1 MERVVVISAAPLVL
15 KNENFHLYSPYEKE
29 MKLWEK
35 HSETIQFCCPVWE
48 VDRNLLI
55 EPISFPMEE
64 PVVLKEFD
72 STSFLN
78 ALKAI
83 PLVFVNSYRIYKI
96 MQQADHI
103 HLRCPGN
110 MGLLATVVQICFPK
124 KKKTAKY
131 AGNWDPKAKQPFTY
145 KVQRWLLSNTFL
157 TKNMQVLVYGEW
169 PKQTSNI
176 RPFFTATYSAKEI
189 QTAASTLPN
198 ELSLQEESRSAT
210 NAFDSA
216 PSDKRV
222 VASQLSLQEEARSA
236 ANAFDS
242 AQSDKIVIDSQLSL
256 QEESRSAANAFDS
269 APSDK
274 RVVAS
279 QLTLRAESRSRQNYK
294 FIFVGTLS
302 KGKQPLYAI
311 QLVAQL
317 HQNGIKATLDLYGE
331 GVLRI
336 ALETYIN
343 RHNLQEY
350 ISLKGNQTKETLK
363 NAYQTSHFLILPSK
377 SEGWPKA
384 VAEAM
389 FWGCVPVATPVSCV
403 SYMLNAGSRGL
414 LLTENMG
421 KDVAALI
428 KLVAQPDD
436 YKRKSKAAQEWSQ
449 HYTIELFEEEIQKLL
464 AD

>member
-1 MERVVVISAAPLVL
+1 MRVVVVSSAPVIVQESE
-15 KNENFHLYSPYEKE
+15 KFLYAPYEKE
-29 MKLWEK
+29 MQLWAKYADE
-35 HSETIQFCCPVWE
+35 ILLCCPVWKE
-48 VDRNLLI
+48 DKKLLVTKVT
-55 EPISFPMEE
+55 FPMLPAIE
-64 PVVLKEFD
+64 LKEFD
-72 STSFLN
+72 VLSLKN
-78 ALKAI
+78 AVAAI
-83 PLVFVNSYRIYKI
+83 PTILQNLGIIYKA

-103 HLRCPGN
+103 HVRCPGN
-110 MGLLATVVQICFPK
+110 MGLLAAVVQICFPK

-145 KVQRWLLSNTFL
+145 KMQRWLLSNTFL

-176 RPFFTATYSAKEI
+176 KPFFTATYSAKEI
-189 QTAASTLPN
+189 QTAASTFPN
-198 ELSLQEESRSAT
+198 ELSLQGES
-210 NAFDSA
+210 
-216 PSDKRV
+216 K
-222 VASQLSLQEEARSA
+222 SA

-242 AQSDKIVIDSQLSL
+242 AQSDKLVIASQLSL

-302 KGKQPLYAI
+302 KGKQPLHAI

-336 ALETYIN
+336 DLQAYIN
-343 RHNLQEY
+343 KYDLQEY
-350 ISLKGNQTKETLK
+350 IVLKGNQTKETLK
-363 NAYQTSHFLILPSK
+363 NAYQNSHFLILPSK

-389 FWGCVPVATPVSCV
+389 FWGCVPVVTPVSCV
-403 SYMLNAGSRGL
+403 PFILNNGSRGL

-428 KLVAQPDD
+428 KLVAQPAD

-464 AD
+464 TR

>member
-1 MERVVVISAAPLVL
+1 MKIAIITHVRHIKSENCYFGYAPYVREMNIWLRYVDEVIVVAPWVFEEL
-15 KNENFHLYSPYEKE
+15 NPIHIAYEHPKV
-29 MKLWEK
+29 
-35 HSETIQFCCPVWE
+35 QF
-48 VDRNLLI
+48 RN
-55 EPISFPMEE
+55 
-64 PVVLKEFD
+64 VKEFNA
-72 STSFLN
+72 TSVVSAFKTLWVLP
-78 ALKAI
+78 A
-83 PLVFVNSYRIYKI
+83 VFRQIYI
-96 MQQADHI
+96 AMQQADHI

-110 MGLLATVVQICFPK
+110 MGLLAAVVQICFPK

-145 KVQRWLLSNTFL
+145 KMQRWLLSNTFL

-176 RPFFTATYSAKEI
+176 KPFFTATYSAKEI
-189 QTAASTLPN
+189 QTAASTFPN
-198 ELSLQEESRSAT
+198 ELSLQGES
-210 NAFDSA
+210 
-216 PSDKRV
+216 K
-222 VASQLSLQEEARSA
+222 SA

-242 AQSDKIVIDSQLSL
+242 AQSDKLVIASQLSL

-269 APSDK
+269 AQSDK

-317 HQNGIKATLDLYGE
+317 HQNGIKATLDFYGD

-336 ALETYIN
+336 ALETYIK
-343 RHNLQEY
+343 RHNLQQY

-389 FWGCVPVATPVSCV
+389 FWGCVPVVTPVSCV
-403 SYMLNAGSRGL
+403 SYMLNNGKRGL

-428 KLVAQPDD
+428 KLVAQPAD
-436 YKRKSKAAQEWSQ
+436 YKRKSKAAQKWSQ

>member
-1 MERVVVISAAPLVL
+1 MRVVVVSSAPVIVQESE
-15 KNENFHLYSPYEKE
+15 KFLYAPYEKE
-29 MKLWEK
+29 MQLWAKYADE
-35 HSETIQFCCPVWE
+35 ILLCCPVWKE
-48 VDRNLLI
+48 DKKLLVTKVT
-55 EPISFPMEE
+55 FPMLPAIE
-64 PVVLKEFD
+64 LKEFD
-72 STSFLN
+72 VLSLKN
-78 ALKAI
+78 AVAAI
-83 PLVFVNSYRIYKI
+83 PTILQNLGIIYKA

-103 HLRCPGN
+103 HVRCPGN
-110 MGLLATVVQICFPK
+110 MGLLAAVVQICFPK

-145 KVQRWLLSNTFL
+145 KMQRWLLSNTFL

-176 RPFFTATYSAKEI
+176 KPFFTATYSAKEI
-189 QTAASTLPN
+189 QTAASTFPN
-198 ELSLQEESRSAT
+198 ELSLQGES
-210 NAFDSA
+210 
-216 PSDKRV
+216 K
-222 VASQLSLQEEARSA
+222 SA

-242 AQSDKIVIDSQLSL
+242 AQSDKLVIASQLSL

-274 RVVAS
+274 RVFAS
-279 QLTLRAESRSRQNYK
+279 QLTLRGESRSRENYK

-302 KGKQPLYAI
+302 KGKQPLHAI

-336 ALETYIN
+336 DLQAYIN
-343 RHNLQEY
+343 KYDLQEY
-350 ISLKGNQTKETLK
+350 IVLKGNQTKETLK

-389 FWGCVPVATPVSCV
+389 FWGCVPVVTPVSCV
-403 SYMLNAGSRGL
+403 SYMLNNGKRGL
-414 LLTENMG
+414 LLTGNMG

-428 KLVAQPDD
+428 KLVAQPAD

-464 AD
+464 TR

>member
-1 MERVVVISAAPLVL
+1 MLPA
-15 KNENFHLYSPYEKE
+15 
-29 MKLWEK
+29 
-35 HSETIQFCCPVWE
+35 
-48 VDRNLLI
+48 I
-55 EPISFPMEE
+55 E
-64 PVVLKEFD
+64 LKEFD
-72 STSFLN
+72 VLSLKN
-78 ALKAI
+78 AVAAI
-83 PLVFVNSYRIYKI
+83 PTILQNLGIIYKA

-110 MGLLATVVQICFPK
+110 MGLLAAVVQICFPK

-145 KVQRWLLSNTFL
+145 KMQRWLLSNTFL

-176 RPFFTATYSAKEI
+176 KPFFTATYSAKEI
-189 QTAASTLPN
+189 QTAASTFPN
-198 ELSLQEESRSAT
+198 ELSLQEESRSA
-210 NAFDSA
+210 
-216 PSDKRV
+216 V
-222 VASQLSLQEEARSA
+222 
-236 ANAFDS
+236 NAFDS
-242 AQSDKIVIDSQLSL
+242 AQSDKLVIASQLSL

-274 RVVAS
+274 RVFAS
-279 QLTLRAESRSRQNYK
+279 QLTLRGESRSRENYK

-336 ALETYIN
+336 DLQAYIN
-343 RHNLQEY
+343 KYDLQEY
-350 ISLKGNQTKETLK
+350 IVLKGNQTKETLK
-363 NAYQTSHFLILPSK
+363 NAYQNSHFLILPSK

-389 FWGCVPVATPVSCV
+389 F
-403 SYMLNAGSRGL
+403 
-414 LLTENMG
+414 
-421 KDVAALI
+421 
-428 KLVAQPDD
+428 
-436 YKRKSKAAQEWSQ
+436 
-449 HYTIELFEEEIQKLL
+449 
-464 AD
+464 

>member
-1 MERVVVISAAPLVL
+1 MKFTIITHVSHIKSESLYFGYAPYIREMNIWLRNVEEVVVVAPLVSQDL
-15 KNENFHLYSPYEKE
+15 QSIHSPYICSN
-29 MKLWEK
+29 L
-35 HSETIQFCCPVWE
+35 QFRKV
-48 VDRNLLI
+48 
-55 EPISFPMEE
+55 
-64 PVVLKEFD
+64 KEFNT
-72 STSFLN
+72 TSFG
-78 ALKAI
+78 AVFKT
-83 PLVFVNSYRIYKI
+83 LVLLPSVMIQIYRA

-110 MGLLATVVQICFPK
+110 MGLLAAVVQICFPK

-198 ELSLQEESRSAT
+198 ELSLQEESRSA
-210 NAFDSA
+210 
-216 PSDKRV
+216 
-222 VASQLSLQEEARSA
+222 

-242 AQSDKIVIDSQLSL
+242 AQSDKRL
-256 QEESRSAANAFDS
+256 
-269 APSDK
+269 
-274 RVVAS
+274 VAS

-336 ALETYIN
+336 ALETYIK
-343 RHNLQEY
+343 RHNLQQY

-414 LLTENMG
+414 LLTENRE

>member
-1 MERVVVISAAPLVL
+1 MKFTIITHVSHIKSESLYFGYAPYIREMNIWLRNVEEVVVVAPLVSQDL
-15 KNENFHLYSPYEKE
+15 QSIHSPYICSN
-29 MKLWEK
+29 L
-35 HSETIQFCCPVWE
+35 QFRKV
-48 VDRNLLI
+48 
-55 EPISFPMEE
+55 
-64 PVVLKEFD
+64 KEFNT
-72 STSFLN
+72 TSFV
-78 ALKAI
+78 A
-83 PLVFVNSYRIYKI
+83 VFKTLRVLPSVVRQIYI
-96 MQQADHI
+96 AMQKADHI

-110 MGLLATVVQICFPK
+110 MGLLAAVVQICFPK

-216 PSDKRV
+216 PSDKLV
-222 VASQLSLQEEARSA
+222 IDSQLSLQEEARSA
-236 ANAFDS
+236 ANAFDP
-242 AQSDKIVIDSQLSL
+242 AQSDKLVIDSQLSL

-269 APSDK
+269 AQSDK
-274 RVVAS
+274 RVVDS
-279 QLTLRAESRSRQNYK
+279 QLSLRAESRSTLNYK

-302 KGKQPLYAI
+302 KGKQPLYAM

-317 HQNGIKATLDLYGE
+317 HQKGIKATLDLYGE

-336 ALETYIN
+336 DMQAYIN
-343 RHNLQEY
+343 KHDLQEY
-350 ISLKGNQTKETLK
+350 IVLKGNQSKETLK
-363 NAYQTSHFLILPSK
+363 EAYQNSHFLILPSK

-389 FWGCVPVATPVSCV
+389 FWGCVPVATAVSCV
-403 SYMLNAGSRGL
+403 PYMLDYGNRGVL
-414 LLTENMG
+414 LHEHLE
-421 KDVAALI
+421 KDTTILLDLLNDSKAYEL
-428 KLVAQPDD
+428 
-436 YKRKSKAAQEWSQ
+436 KSKAAQNWSQ
-449 HYTIELFEEEIQKLL
+449 HYTIELFEAEIKKLL
-464 AD
+464 AE